1 MLVHNLLLLG
11 AIVAS
16 AVGAAALAERLT
28 GNRTAGVAAG
38 IVFAF
43 VPYRFDHY
51 MHMELQWTIWMPWAF
66 WGVHRTIESGR
77 WRHGLLTGVFVSLQ
91 MLSSVYYGIFLATI
105 VPLFAA
111 LLLLRPAPRSQVLG
125 AVRALAGGGVVMAVV
140 CGAYALPYLAA
151 GEQVGRRSPGDIA
164 MFSARPYDYLTA
176 TPNNRVY
183 GDVFAGRPERRQFPG
198 VLPLLLAVAG
208 LLLRAPERHTV
219 AYLIALVIAFEMS
232 LGLHGFSYR
241 FLYEHVPLY
250 AGLRAPAR
258 LGIFAIMFLSVLAA
272 IGYTAV
278 RDVVPAAAR
287 RVLAVLIPSVLLV
300 EYSVKPLDLVP
311 YPNTPPPL
319 YEFVAR
325 LPPGVVAEFPLPE
338 ALPGPEPRYM
348 YMSTFHW
355 KPLINGYSGFYPP
368 SYLNQLRRLQPFPD
382 AFTVGALQRTG
393 VSYVIVHLPGEES
406 TSSPKPSRNRLSTY
420 ESATQLL
427 LDLQKYPQMV
437 FLGRLK
443 DETGVAVVYRL
454 E

>member
-1 MLVHNLLLLG
+1 
-11 AIVAS
+11 
-16 AVGAAALAERLT
+16 
-28 GNRTAGVAAG
+28 
-38 IVFAF
+38 
-43 VPYRFDHY
+43 
-51 MHMELQWTIWMPWAF
+51 
-66 WGVHRTIESGR
+66 
-77 WRHGLLTGVFVSLQ
+77 
-91 MLSSVYYGIFLATI
+91 
-105 VPLFAA
+105 
-111 LLLLRPAPRSQVLG
+111 
-125 AVRALAGGGVVMAVV
+125 
-140 CGAYALPYLAA
+140 
-151 GEQVGRRSPGDIA
+151 
-164 MFSARPYDYLTA
+164 
-176 TPNNRVY
+176 
-183 GDVFAGRPERRQFPG
+183 
-198 VLPLLLAVAG
+198 
-208 LLLRAPERHTV
+208 
-219 AYLIALVIAFEMS
+219 
-232 LGLHGFSYR
+232 
-241 FLYEHVPLY
+241 
-250 AGLRAPAR
+250 
-258 LGIFAIMFLSVLAA
+258 MFLSVLAA